1 MDPAT
6 PGSAP
11 YTDVSMNVLDPRS
24 IVVISAVLAVVTL
37 VIFISLRRSVG
48 SGIKGL
54 NEWIVAFLAVI
65 LVVVLLVLR
74 PILHPLWGV
83 VVANTLIVSVAML
96 FDLGLKRFYGK
107 PASRMPLLITAVGVF
122 ASQAFIAYGGLSYRI
137 RLALVTT
144 ALLCAFSYALW
155 NLLRNASGT
164 FGERVV
170 QVSLAV
176 PIAGIALRLL
186 TVGDVSAVSQLFR
199 PSPIQS
205 FYLASLGAGILT
217 AGVGFILMVNERTR
231 AELEKLTRSLEQ
243 TTQELRQQN
252 EAKSKFLAYAGHD
265 IRQPLQA
272 IHLLLA
278 GLMESGLQTP
288 QQQTARLMETSVNAL
303 TDLLDVLLD
312 ISRLEAGAIQPQPR
326 PVDLERL
333 LAQLLQEFRP
343 QASARGLQLRL
354 HLPAQEVTVLSD
366 ERLLASVLRNLLG
379 NAIKY
384 TQRGGV
390 LVSVRRAGQGYK
402 LQVWDTGIGIAPEH
416 QEQIFEEYY
425 QVDNPQ
431 RDRSKG
437 LGLGLAIVR
446 RISALL
452 DLQASCRSRPGR
464 GTVMGVMLPAAVRE
478 SAGIGTARPSSDALD
493 LSGTWVVVVEDAAEV
508 AQALVQWLQARGARV
523 THCRTA
529 DEALAV
535 PGIGTADF
543 YLSDYRLPGRMSG
556 LDFLNAMRERRQDEV
571 QAVLLTGD
579 TSSRFIERVA
589 ASGWPVLYKPVHP
602 RELRAMLKL
611 VRASGAQAVCP

>member
-1 MDPAT
+1 
-6 PGSAP
+6 
-11 YTDVSMNVLDPRS
+11 MNVLDPRS
-24 IVVISAVLAVVTL
+24 IVVISAILSVVTL
-37 VIFISLRRSVG
+37 VILISLRRNASHT
-48 SGIKGL
+48 IKGIG
-54 NEWIVAFLAVI
+54 EWVTAFTAII
-65 LVVVLLVLR
+65 LVVVLLVTR
-74 PILHPLWGV
+74 ENLHPV
-83 VVANTLIVSVAML
+83 VGHALANTILVMAVML
-96 FDLGLKRFYGK
+96 FDVGLKKYYGK
-107 PASRMPLLITAVGVF
+107 AVSYMPVLLVGAAVLSVLVF
-122 ASQAFIAYGGLSYRI
+122 IWLAGYGARV
-137 RLALVTT
+137 RLALVTSV
-144 ALLCAFSYALW
+144 LLCVYAVASW

-164 FGERVV
+164 LGERIT
-170 QVSLAV
+170 Q
-176 PIAGIALRLL
+176 IALLVPALGITLRLV
-186 TVGDVSAVSQLFR
+186 TVGDVEQTPPLFQA
-199 PSPIQS
+199 SPIQS
-205 FYLASLGAGILT
+205 FYLASLGAGMLS
-217 AGVGFILMVNERTR
+217 AGVGFILMVNERTK

-252 EAKSKFLAYAGHD
+252 EAKSKFLAYDGHD

-278 GLMESGLQTP
+278 SLMESGLQTP

-326 PVDLERL
+326 PVDLECL

-354 HLPAQEVTVLSD
+354 HLPPQDVTALSD
-366 ERLLASVLRNLLG
+366 ERLLSSVLRNLLG

-425 QVDNPQ
+425 QVDNPH

-446 RISALL
+446 RISTLL
-452 DLQASCRSRPGR
+452 DLQVSCRSRPGR
-464 GTVMGVMLPAAVRE
+464 GTVMGVLLPAAARE
-478 SAGIGTARPSSDALD
+478 SAGLDTASLSTDTLD
-493 LSGTWVVVVEDAAEV
+493 LSGTWGVVVEDAAEV

-523 THCRTA
+523 TRCRTA

-556 LDFLNAMRERRQDEV
+556 LDFLNAMRARRQDEV

-579 TSSRFIERVA
+579 TSSHFIERVA
-589 ASGWPVLYKPVHP
+589 ASGWPVLHKPVHP
-602 RELRAMLKL
+602 RELRAVLKL